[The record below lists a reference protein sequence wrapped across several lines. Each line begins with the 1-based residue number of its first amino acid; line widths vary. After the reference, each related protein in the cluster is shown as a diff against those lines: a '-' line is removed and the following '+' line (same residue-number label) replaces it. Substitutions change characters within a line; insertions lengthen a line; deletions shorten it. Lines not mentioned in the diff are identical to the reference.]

1 MLTCLEIINIL
12 YMKCNDLCNSL
23 KFKFDSVFNDNRNRP
38 YRYHNNFNNNYN
50 NYNNYVAKYNKDVII
65 DMDKQIV
72 LETVSGPI
80 ILNNKENDIIPSCNL
95 ATIDEE
101 TTLETFTFESKIE
114 GDKSGDWSIIMD
126 DNS

>member
-23 KFKFDSVFNDNRNRP
+23 KFKFDSVFNERRNRP
-38 YRYHNNFNNNYN
+38 YRYHNNFN
-50 NYNNYVAKYNKDVII
+50 NNYVAKYNKDVII

-80 ILNNKENDIIPSCNL
+80 ILNNKENEIIPSCNL

-114 GDKSGDWSIIMD
+114 GDNSGDWSIIMD
-126 DNS
+126 DNN

>member
-12 YMKCNDLCNSL
+12 YMKCNEFCHSL
-23 KFKFDSVFNDNRNRP
+23 KFNFDNVFNDSRNRP
-38 YRYHNNFNNNYN
+38 YTYNNNNNYN
-50 NYNNYVAKYNKDVII
+50 NNYVAKYNKDIII

-95 ATIDEE
+95 ARIDEE

-114 GDKSGDWSIIMD
+114 GDNSGDWSIIMD

>member
-12 YMKCNDLCNSL
+12 YMKCNEFCHAL
-23 KFKFDSVFNDNRNRP
+23 KFNFDNVFNDSRNRP
-38 YRYHNNFNNNYN
+38 YTYNNNNNNYN
-50 NYNNYVAKYNKDVII
+50 NNYVAKYNKDIII

-95 ATIDEE
+95 ARIDEE

-114 GDKSGDWSIIMD
+114 GDNSGDWSIIMD